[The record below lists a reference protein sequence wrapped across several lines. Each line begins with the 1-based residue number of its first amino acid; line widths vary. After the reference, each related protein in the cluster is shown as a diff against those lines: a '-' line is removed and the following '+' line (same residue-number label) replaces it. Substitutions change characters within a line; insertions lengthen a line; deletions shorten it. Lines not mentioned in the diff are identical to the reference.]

1 MSLDS
6 QPKNPLNMNYLL
18 AALSSS
24 KQTRP
29 RGAIRPAETRNMRR
43 CSPPSSLFI
52 WSDGTI
58 AALTSLPSVHYSFS
72 PSLMEKVIIAP
83 SILAA
88 DFSRL
93 AEEIHRVEAAGADWI
108 HCDIMDGHFVD
119 NISFGPDVVQRVR
132 KETSLPLDVHLMIEH
147 ANRYVPRFIK
157 AGANSITVHV
167 EPEAEHDVWKTLH
180 EIQHAGCRVGL
191 TLNPETPLETIEPF
205 LGKFDMLLVMTVHPG
220 FGGQPFR
227 ADQMEKVRRA
237 AKWNQ
242 SREHK
247 IDIEVDGGIVP
258 KTARISVENGA
269 NVLVAGTSIFR
280 SDDYAKA
287 IRELRGE

>member
-1 MSLDS
+1 
-6 QPKNPLNMNYLL
+6 
-18 AALSSS
+18 
-24 KQTRP
+24 
-29 RGAIRPAETRNMRR
+29 
-43 CSPPSSLFI
+43 
-52 WSDGTI
+52 
-58 AALTSLPSVHYSFS
+58 
-72 PSLMEKVIIAP
+72 MERIIIAP

-119 NISFGPDVVQRVR
+119 NISFGPDVVRLVR

-147 ANRYVPRFIK
+147 ADHYVPRFVK

-167 EPEAEHDVWKTLH
+167 EPEAKHDVLETLRK
-180 EIQHAGCRVGL
+180 IQDAGCRAGL
-191 TLNPETPLETIEPF
+191 TLNPETPIEMIEPF
-205 LGKFDMLLVMTVHPG
+205 LDKFDMLLVMTVHPG

-237 AKWNQ
+237 AKWKQ
-242 SREHK
+242 CREHK
-247 IDIEVDGGIVP
+247 IDIEVDGGINP
-258 KTARISVENGA
+258 ETARISIENGA

-280 SDDYAKA
+280 SDDYAKV

>member
-1 MSLDS
+1 MG
-6 QPKNPLNMNYLL
+6 
-18 AALSSS
+18 
-24 KQTRP
+24 R
-29 RGAIRPAETRNMRR
+29 I
-43 CSPPSSLFI
+43 
-52 WSDGTI
+52 
-58 AALTSLPSVHYSFS
+58 
-72 PSLMEKVIIAP
+72 IIAP

-93 AEEIHRVEAAGADWI
+93 AEEIHRVESAGADWI

-119 NISFGPDVVQRVR
+119 NISFGPNVVRLVR

-147 ANRYVPRFIK
+147 ADHYVPRFVE
-157 AGANSITVHV
+157 AGANSITVHA
-167 EPEAEHDVWKTLH
+167 EPEAKHDVLQTLQK
-180 EIQHAGCRVGL
+180 IRDAGCRAGL
-191 TLNPETPLETIEPF
+191 TLNPESPIEMIEPY

-237 AKWNQ
+237 AEWNH
-242 SREHK
+242 SREYK
-247 IDIEVDGGIVP
+247 IDIEVDGGINP
-258 KTARISVENGA
+258 KTARISIENGA
-269 NVLVAGTSIFR
+269 NVLVAGTSIFG